1 MADILVDTAS
11 QANYNDVVTEHVAF
25 DWSVDFNTKV
35 VSGSA
40 TLDMIA
46 KKDDLSE
53 VMYVQL
59 HRSLHPRI
67 ESALVLIHGILIS
80 RKSPLMELKLQ

>member
-11 QANYNDVVTEHVAF
+11 QANYNDIATDHVAF
-25 DWSVDFNTKV
+25 DWSVDFNTKL

-46 KKDDLSE
+46 KKDGLNE
-53 VMYVQL
+53 VM
-59 HRSLHPRI
+59 
-67 ESALVLIHGILIS
+67 
-80 RKSPLMELKLQ
+80 

>member
-11 QANYNDVVTEHVAF
+11 QANYNDVITEHVAF

-53 VMYVQL
+53 VMYVQWP
-59 HRSLHPRI
+59 RSL
-67 ESALVLIHGILIS
+67 L
-80 RKSPLMELKLQ
+80 PLLKAF

>member
-11 QANYNDVVTEHVAF
+11 QANYNDVITEHVAF

-53 VMYVQL
+53 VMYVQW
-59 HRSLHPRI
+59 HRSL
-67 ESALVLIHGILIS
+67 L
-80 RKSPLMELKLQ
+80 PLLKAF